1 MTPLVKQLSKY
12 AAYHRDQR
20 NVATHMVG
28 IPLIVLAAAILLSRA
43 QWPVAGLTV
52 TPAVIVWLLSAA
64 FYLWLD
70 LAFGAAMVVFYGLA
84 VWLGFAVAAMPL
96 KIWLAAGLGAFIVGW
111 VIQFIGH
118 HYEGR
123 KPAFLDDLASLA
135 IGPLFIVAEAAFA
148 LGLRRETYREIESAV
163 GAA

>member
-28 IPLIVLAAAILLSRA
+28 IPLIVLSAAILLSRA
-43 QWPVAGLTV
+43 QWPLAGLTV
-52 TPAVIVWLLSAA
+52 TPAIILWLVSAA

-70 LAFGAAMVVFYGLA
+70 LAFGAAMAVFYGLA
-84 VWLGFAVAAMPL
+84 VWLGFAVADLPL
-96 KIWLAAGLGAFIVGW
+96 GVWLAAGIGAFAVGW
-111 VIQFIGH
+111 VIQFVGH
-118 HYEGR
+118 AYEGR
-123 KPAFLDDLASLA
+123 KPAFLDDVASLA

-148 LGLRRETYREIESAV
+148 LGLRRETYHAIETAV
-163 GAA
+163 ATA

>member
-43 QWPVAGLTV
+43 QWPVAGLAV
-52 TPAVIVWLLSAA
+52 TPAVIVWLFSAA

-70 LAFGAAMVVFYGLA
+70 LGFGAAMAIFYGLA

-96 KIWLAAGLGAFIVGW
+96 KIWLAAGL
-111 VIQFIGH
+111 H